1 MPWIFEQGTGF
12 LLSPTGQIVTKGY
25 SGAPGYVDNPD
36 DEAMQNKGPLPRGV
50 YSIAAPQDTEAH
62 GPYAMALSPAPGN
75 EEFGRG
81 GFMIHGDSI
90 EKQGTASEGCVI
102 LSRAARE
109 QIWNSGDH
117 QLTVVA

>member
-1 MPWIFEQGTGF
+1 MDLEQKTGF

-62 GPYAMALSPAPGN
+62 GPYAMALSPFRTRQNVRTRRLHDPRGFNRETGN
-75 EEFGRG
+75 
-81 GFMIHGDSI
+81 GFRRLRYP
-90 EKQGTASEGCVI
+90 V
-102 LSRAARE
+102 SRSA
-109 QIWNSGDH
+109 
-117 QLTVVA
+117 